1 MRTRDRDRRQE
12 TALREP
18 APAGAGTPG
27 DGSDDVARRARGL
40 LDAGDEVIRRALSG
54 DSRRFLAQNRQ
65 QGGE

>member
-1 MRTRDRDRRQE
+1 MRTRDRDRQQE

-18 APAGAGTPG
+18 APAGAGTPS